1 MTKFS
6 NFNFQNFYKKHS
18 NLDSKKLLK
27 IMIKNIFY
35 KKIAVTSSF
44 GAESAVILHLVSKI
58 DRTVPVIFLNTEKLF
73 PETLKYLQNIKKKL
87 HLKNIKICKPD
98 KNYLKKHDPDG
109 KLHKTN
115 PNLCCHIRKI
125 LPLRKS
131 MKNYDAW
138 INGRKRF
145 HGFERTKLK
154 KIEMVNGLIKINP
167 LADWSFNQIKNY
179 MLNNDLPEH
188 PLVAEGYKSIGCQPC
203 TSKSKDSIRDGRWAD
218 SLKSECGIHVNEE
231 EDKKYYPSI

>member
-1 MTKFS
+1 MTKFNS
-6 NFNFQNFYKKHS
+6 LNFQNFYKTHS
-18 NLDSKKLLK
+18 DLDSRKLLR
-27 IMIKNIFY
+27 IMIKDIFY

-44 GAESAVILHLVSKI
+44 GAESPVILHLVSKI
-58 DRTVPVIFLNTEKLF
+58 DKSVPVIFLNTGKLF
-73 PETLKYLQNIKKKL
+73 PKTLEYLKIIRKKL
-87 HLKNIKICKPD
+87 NLTNIKIFKPD
-98 KNYLKKHDPDG
+98 QDFLKKYDPNG
-109 KLHKTN
+109 NLHKTN
-115 PNLCCHIRKI
+115 PNLCCHIRKT
-125 LPLRKS
+125 LPLKKS
-131 MKNYDAW
+131 MINYDAW

-145 HGFERTKLK
+145 HGFERSKLK

-179 MLNNDLPEH
+179 MLNNNLPEH
-188 PLVAEGYKSIGCQPC
+188 PLITEGYKSIGCQPC

>member
-1 MTKFS
+1 MTKFN
-6 NFNFQNFYKKHS
+6 NFDFKNFVKKY
-18 NLDSKKLLK
+18 SKLK
-27 IMIKNIFY
+27 TTDFLKVMIKDVFH

-44 GAESAVILHLVSKI
+44 GVESAVILHLVSKI
-58 DRTVPVIFLNTEKLF
+58 DNDMPIIFLNTEKLF
-73 PETLKYLQNIKKKL
+73 PETLKYLKTVKKRL
-87 HLKNIKICKPD
+87 HLTNIKIFKPD
-98 KNYLKKHDPDG
+98 QYYLKKYDPNGD
-109 KLHKTN
+109 LHKTN
-115 PNLCCHIRKI
+115 TNLCCHIRKV

-145 HGFERTKLK
+145 HGFERSKLK

-179 MLNNDLPEH
+179 MLNNNLPEH
-188 PLVAEGYKSIGCQPC
+188 PLIAEGYKSIGCQPC